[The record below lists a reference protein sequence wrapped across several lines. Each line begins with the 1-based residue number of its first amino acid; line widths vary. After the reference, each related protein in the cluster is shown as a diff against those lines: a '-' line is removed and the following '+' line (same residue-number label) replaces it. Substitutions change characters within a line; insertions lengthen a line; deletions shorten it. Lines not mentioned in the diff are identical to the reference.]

1 MQMFE
6 RWRKSMGMLTVV
18 TSGKGGTGKSTV
30 SVGLATAFSKLSKS
44 VLLIDIDEGLR
55 CLDLMLGV
63 SDRLVFDLNDII
75 TYNKPYHEAMLQVN
89 SNINLIPAP
98 SSAGTLNKQLFGKFL
113 YDISDDF
120 DVIIVDCPA
129 GIDKELYSFLPKFSS
144 VVVVEPLNAI
154 GCRSATAI
162 ENVLTSVGISNKYLI
177 LNKFDYFIHKYNGVM
192 SLDDIVDKTG
202 LMLKGVIP
210 YDPGLALLSANG
222 KLYEKC
228 LSYKAFYRIAK
239 RLLFCN
245 IPLPK
250 LNSL

>member
-1 MQMFE
+1 
-6 RWRKSMGMLTVV
+6 MGMLTVV

-30 SVGLATAFSKLSKS
+30 SVGLATAFSKLGKT

-63 SDRLVFDLNDII
+63 SDRLVFDLNDIVL
-75 TYNKPYHEAMLQVN
+75 YNKPYHEAMLQVN

-98 SSAGTLNKQLFGKFL
+98 ASAGSLDKALFGKFL
-113 YDISDDF
+113 YSVSDDF
-120 DVIIVDCPA
+120 DIVIVDCPA
-129 GIDKELYSFLPKFSS
+129 GIDLELYQSLPKFSS

-162 ENVLTSVGISNKYLI
+162 EAVLSVANIKNKYLI
-177 LNKFDYFIHKYNGVM
+177 LNKFDYFNHKHNGIM

-202 LMLKGVIP
+202 LMLKGVVP
-210 YDPGLALLSANG
+210 YDPQLSLLSANG
-222 KLYEKC
+222 KLYERCISFK
-228 LSYKAFYRIAK
+228 SFYRIAK
-239 RLLFCN
+239 RLLSSN

>member
-1 MQMFE
+1 
-6 RWRKSMGMLTVV
+6 MGMLTVV

-30 SVGLATAFSKLSKS
+30 SVGLATAFSKIGKT

-75 TYNKPYHEAMLQVN
+75 KYNKPYHEAMLSIN

-98 SSAGTLNKQLFGKFL
+98 AKAGSLDKQAFANFL
-113 YDISDDF
+113 YEVIDDF
-120 DVIIVDCPA
+120 DVILVDCPA
-129 GIDKELYSFLPKFSS
+129 GIDTELYNALPIFSNI
-144 VVVVEPLNAI
+144 VVVEPLNAI
-154 GCRSATAI
+154 GTRSATAI
-162 ENVLTSVGISNKYLI
+162 ENVLSNTKIQNKYLI
-177 LNKFDYFIHKYNGVM
+177 LNKFDFFNHKHNGKI

-210 YDPGLALLSANG
+210 YDPQLALLSTNG
-222 KLYEKC
+222 KLYERC
-228 LSYKAFYRIAK
+228 ISYKAFYRVAK
-239 RLLFCN
+239 RLLSSD

-250 LNSL
+250 LNNL

>member
-1 MQMFE
+1 
-6 RWRKSMGMLTVV
+6 MGMLTVI

-75 TYNKPYHEAMLQVN
+75 SYNKPYHEAMLQVN

-98 SSAGTLNKQLFGKFL
+98 SSAGSLNKKLFGDFL
-113 YDISDDF
+113 YDIVDDF
-120 DVIIVDCPA
+120 DVVIVDCPA
-129 GIDKELYSFLPKFSS
+129 GIDAELYNSIPKFSS
-144 VVVVEPLNAI
+144 VIVVEPLNAI
-154 GCRSATAI
+154 GSRSATAI
-162 ENVLTSVGISNKYLI
+162 ESVLTESGINNKYLI
-177 LNKFDYFIHKYNGVM
+177 LNKFDYFIHKHNGVM
-192 SLDDIVDKTG
+192 SLDDIIDKSG

-210 YDPGLALLSANG
+210 YDPQLALLSASG

-228 LSYKAFYRIAK
+228 LSYKSFYRIAK
-239 RLLFCN
+239 RLLSADV
-245 IPLPK
+245 PLPK

>member
-1 MQMFE
+1 
-6 RWRKSMGMLTVV
+6 MGVLTVV

-129 GIDKELYSFLPKFSS
+129 GIDKDLYCSLPKFSS
-144 VVVVEPLNAI
+144 VVVVEPLDAI

-162 ENVLTSVGISNKYLI
+162 EMVLSSVGINNKYLI
-177 LNKFDYFIHKYNGVM
+177 LNKFDYFIHKHNGIM

-202 LMLKGVIP
+202 LMLKGIVP
-210 YDPGLALLSANG
+210 FDPQLSLLSANG

-228 LSYKAFYRIAK
+228 LSHKAFYRIAQ
-239 RLLFCN
+239 RLLFSN
-245 IPLPK
+245 VPLPK